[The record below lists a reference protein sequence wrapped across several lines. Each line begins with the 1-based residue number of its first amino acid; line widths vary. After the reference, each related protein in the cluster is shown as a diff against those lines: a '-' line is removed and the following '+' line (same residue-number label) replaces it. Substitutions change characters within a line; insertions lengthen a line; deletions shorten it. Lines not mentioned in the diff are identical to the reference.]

1 MIVDVVD
8 VVGIVIVGESSYVR
22 GTPLAGAM
30 FPSFSVIH
38 VSRSKRPRELFIA
51 SIAVVRH
58 DHPLLLRRVM
68 AFIDPVG
75 RQGHR
80 L

>member
-30 FPSFSVIH
+30 FLGNMNAHLIISAEYISLHMQNNESQKKKNEKKMHMV
-38 VSRSKRPRELFIA
+38 
-51 SIAVVRH
+51 
-58 DHPLLLRRVM
+58 
-68 AFIDPVG
+68 
-75 RQGHR
+75 
-80 L
+80 